1 MVRSFH
7 QTIMESSLHWDRDQ
21 QAPQQN
27 QAVVERAGPESTAML
42 LTYDGARRVAA
53 DGTGAWTSMQIDGV
67 FVRIALTESRTEKAV
82 AESDKQL

>member
-1 MVRSFH
+1 
-7 QTIMESSLHWDRDQ
+7 
-21 QAPQQN
+21 
-27 QAVVERAGPESTAML
+27 ML

-67 FVRIALTESRTEKAV
+67 LVRIALTESRTEKAV